1 MIFQKKQLWSDDNR
15 RENNSYFKSQLI
27 GKDPDAGKHWR
38 EKKKEVAED
47 EMVR

>member
-1 MIFQKKQLWSDDNR
+1 MLKLKLQ
-15 RENNSYFKSQLI
+15 YFDADVKNQLI

-38 EKKKEVAED
+38 EKKKAVAED